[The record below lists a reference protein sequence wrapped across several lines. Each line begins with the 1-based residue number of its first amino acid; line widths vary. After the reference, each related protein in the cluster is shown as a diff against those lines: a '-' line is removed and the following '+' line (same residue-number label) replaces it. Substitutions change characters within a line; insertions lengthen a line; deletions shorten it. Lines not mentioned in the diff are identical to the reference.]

1 MRDNLDRQQQP
12 ITDFQRQLV
21 NENTVRCWM
30 AIWLVLLLASQ
41 FQGVLQNITDTF
53 KLLDMLLK
61 SEINTDNSYY
71 VFN

>member
-1 MRDNLDRQQQP
+1 
-12 ITDFQRQLV
+12 
-21 NENTVRCWM
+21 M